1 VKNNRIYVDA
11 NVLIDYGQ
19 GLQYAIRCID
29 ELRAKYGQ
37 RFAVS
42 TYALL
47 ETLAV
52 ITRVTQFSKLPK
64 AIYQIVKDPRE
75 QAVLWLR
82 TFIERLQAEILDEVE
97 CSDVDPRLHVKI
109 LRLYAETINT
119 MLNLVEMHKVGIG
132 DLIHLTYMRLHGI
145 DKLVTTDERFAE
157 AAQRMDVE
165 VHLCRRNPQVRK
177 FTGFTGLSRY
187 EED

>member
-1 VKNNRIYVDA
+1 VKNDRIYVDT
-11 NVLIDYGQ
+11 NVLIDYGR
-19 GLQYAIRCID
+19 GLEYTIRCID

-37 RFAVS
+37 HFTVS
-42 TYALL
+42 TYTLL

-75 QAVLWLR
+75 QAILWVR
-82 TFIERLQAEILDEVE
+82 TFIERIQAEVLDEVE
-97 CSDVDPRLHVKI
+97 CSDVDPRLHMKI
-109 LRLYAETINT
+109 LRLYTETINT
-119 MLNLVEMHKVGIG
+119 MLNLIGMHKVGIG
-132 DLIHLTYMRLHGI
+132 DLIHLTYMRLHSI

-157 AAQRMDVE
+157 AAQRMGVE
-165 VHLCRRNPQVRK
+165 VQLCQSNPKVREFRV
-177 FTGFTGLSRY
+177 FTDLSQY